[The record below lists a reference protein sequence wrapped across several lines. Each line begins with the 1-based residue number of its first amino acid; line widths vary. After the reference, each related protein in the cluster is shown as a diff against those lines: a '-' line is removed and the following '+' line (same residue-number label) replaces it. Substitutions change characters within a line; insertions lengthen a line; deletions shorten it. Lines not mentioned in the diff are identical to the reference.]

1 MNKEKQNEFLF
12 GKENY
17 YLLIAGIATILLG
30 YILLSGGGSDDPNV
44 FTREIFSFRRIT
56 LAPVVCL
63 IGFGIVMYA
72 IMKKPKT
79 RINN

>member
-1 MNKEKQNEFLF
+1 MSKEKQNEFLF

-30 YILLSGGGSDDPNV
+30 YILLSGGGTDDPNI

-56 LAPVVCL
+56 LAPIVCL

-72 IMKKPKT
+72 IMKKPK
-79 RINN
+79 

>member
-1 MNKEKQNEFLF
+1 MNKEKQSEFLF

-17 YLLIAGIATILLG
+17 ILLIAGIATILLG
-30 YILLSGGGSDDPNV
+30 YILLSGGGTDDPNV

-56 LAPVVCL
+56 LAPIVCL

-72 IMKKPKT
+72 IMKKPK
-79 RINN
+79 

>member
-1 MNKEKQNEFLF
+1 MSKEKQDEFLF
-12 GKENY
+12 SKENY
-17 YLLIAGIATILLG
+17 KILIAGIATIILG
-30 YILLSGGGSDDPNV
+30 YILLSGGGTDDPNI

-56 LAPVVCL
+56 LAPIVCL

-79 RINN
+79 